1 MKPFSEIR
9 ANGTKL
15 KNLYRQGYD
24 KGRIEQLRQDVSM
37 IEDVINRSQNYQ
49 EFIENL
55 SADIRKIKFN
65 IESGF

>member
-55 SADIRKIKFN
+55 SADLRKIKFN

>member
-24 KGRIEQLRQDVSM
+24 KGRIEQLQQDVSM

>member
-24 KGRIEQLRQDVSM
+24 KGRIEQLQQDVYM